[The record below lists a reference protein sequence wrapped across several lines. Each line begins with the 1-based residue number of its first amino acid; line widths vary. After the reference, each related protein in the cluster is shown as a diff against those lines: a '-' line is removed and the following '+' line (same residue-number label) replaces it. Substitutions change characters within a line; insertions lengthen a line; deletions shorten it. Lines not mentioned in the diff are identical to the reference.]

1 MNSRGRYAT
10 LTLVKRGVYAYEP
23 LERVL
28 DQLPL
33 ALSAWVR
40 EFTQLHPEH
49 EVVAFRGREVIVKCR
64 VGEGYRLRFVS
75 GEPERPTYREV

>member
-1 MNSRGRYAT
+1 MGGVYSRPVRS
-10 LTLVKRGVYAYEP
+10 RYAYEP

-28 DQLPL
+28 DQLPVAL
-33 ALSAWVR
+33 AAWVR
-40 EFTQLHPEH
+40 KFTELYPQH

-64 VGEGYRLRFVS
+64 VGEGYRLLFVS